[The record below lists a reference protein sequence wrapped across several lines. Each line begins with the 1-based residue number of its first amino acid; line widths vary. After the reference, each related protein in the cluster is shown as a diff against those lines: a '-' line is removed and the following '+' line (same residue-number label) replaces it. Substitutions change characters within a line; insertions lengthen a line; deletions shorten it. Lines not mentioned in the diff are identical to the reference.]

1 MSELTSDKEKEYM
14 ENVIAREQLPGHL
27 FQGGE
32 HGGIPISFFWVQSSP
47 GGGPRL
53 HKHPYEEIFVILEGH
68 AIVTIGE
75 STLEVDGGH
84 MAIAPAGVPHK
95 FINSGAGLLR
105 TINIHPS
112 QEVITEWL
120 ED

>member
-53 HKHPYEEIFVILEGH
+53 HRHPYEEIFVILEGH
-68 AIVTIGE
+68 ATVTIGE
-75 STLEVDGGH
+75 RTLEVAGWQN
-84 MAIAPAGVPHK
+84 AIAPAGVPDK
-95 FINSGAGLLR
+95 VISSGAALLR
-105 TINIHPS
+105 TINNH
-112 QEVITEWL
+112 L
-120 ED
+120 R

>member
-1 MSELTSDKEKEYM
+1 M
-14 ENVIAREQLPGHL
+14 

-47 GGGPRL
+47 GKGPRL

-68 AIVTIGE
+68 ATFTVGD

-84 MAIAPAGVPHK
+84 VVIGPAGVPRK
-95 FINSGAGLLR
+95 FVNSGEGTLWQ
-105 TINIHPS
+105 INIHPS
-112 QEVITEWL
+112 AEVITEWL
-120 ED
+120 EN

>member
-1 MSELTSDKEKEYM
+1 M
-14 ENVIAREQLPGHL
+14 ENVIAREQLPGQL

-68 AIVTIGE
+68 ATVTIGE
-75 STLEVDGGH
+75 STLNASKLI
-84 MAIAPAGVPHK
+84 MRQVP
-95 FINSGAGLLR
+95 
-105 TINIHPS
+105 
-112 QEVITEWL
+112 VTE
-120 ED
+120 